1 MNRTITG
8 NCTWRRGGGR
18 PNWRGTMTGS
28 VAAASWTNTQTVTM
42 TNHSRM
48 DLVLL
53 LPQNPAII
61 ENVWPVKWLLLC
73 CPVMIVQ
80 SGTHLFNPLGTVCPL
95 LCNHSFG
102 NYLTLP
108 CSGTQA
114 AEYSE
119 YLCNGTMIRCR
130 PNYSSHG
137 LAILL
142 KPGGG
147 AAFGCPFT
155 SQASDSHQ
163 DWHNGKWG
171 MKG

>member
-1 MNRTITG
+1 MNRTITE

-18 PNWRGTMTGS
+18 PNWRGTMTRS
-28 VAAASWTNTQTVTM
+28 VAAASWTNTETVTM

-48 DLVLL
+48 DFRKVLL
-53 LPQNPAII
+53 LPWNPVI
-61 ENVWPVKWLLLC
+61 ENAWPVKWLLLC

-147 AAFGCPFT
+147 AALGCPFT
-155 SQASDSHQ
+155 SQAFDSNQ
-163 DWHNGKWG
+163 DWQW
-171 MKG
+171 